1 MQILFV
7 HPNFPAQFGPV
18 GERLSKR
25 EDVQC
30 VFVSRNATG
39 QQRGFDCVRYNLRG
53 GATKQNHY
61 CARTFENAVW
71 NSHAVYE
78 TCKATAEISPDLI
91 VGHSGFGSTAMLA
104 ELYGA
109 PIVNFFEYYYR
120 SRGTDM
126 DYRPEFPSAEIDR
139 LRARMRN
146 AMILIDATTC
156 TLGYTPTEFQRSLF
170 PETVR
175 ESLEVVHDGIETDVW
190 FPMEHDRTVN
200 GELFGEQTKLV
211 TYVARG
217 FESMRGFDQF
227 IKAAKVLCD
236 RRADVTFLVVGKE
249 GTHYGNDKKYYG
261 DEGIKQHLFKETG
274 ADESRFRF
282 LGALPREEL
291 ARVLSMSDA
300 HLYLTVPFVL
310 SWSMLNAMA
319 CGAPVVGS
327 ATAPVEEVISDGEN
341 GLLVDF
347 HDPLAIADGLE
358 RALDDRDL
366 SLRMRKNGLV
376 TIRERY
382 ALDVTF
388 PKLEELY
395 ARAMGRGDLSVSGR
409 AVPTTPRAGL
419 SR

>member
-7 HPNFPAQFGPV
+7 HPNFPAQVGPV
-18 GERLSKR
+18 GERLSKI
-25 EDVQC
+25 EGVEC
-30 VFVSRNATG
+30 VFVSRNAEG
-39 QQRGFDCVRYNLRG
+39 SQRGFNCLRYHLRG

-78 TCKATAEISPDLI
+78 TCKATQELSPDLI
-91 VGHSGFGSTAMLA
+91 VGHSGFRSTAMLA

-126 DYRPEFPSAEIDR
+126 DFRPEFPSTELDR

-170 PETVR
+170 PETIR
-175 ESLEVVHDGIETDVW
+175 DSLEVVHDGIETDIW
-190 FPMEHDRTVN
+190 YPMEHDRTVN
-200 GELFGEQTKLV
+200 GESFGEETKLV

-227 IKAAKVLCD
+227 VKSAKVLCD
-236 RRADVTFLVVGKE
+236 RRPDVTFLVVGKE
-249 GTHYGNDKKYYG
+249 GTHYGNDKEHFGEK
-261 DEGIKQHLFKETG
+261 GIKQHIFEETG

-282 LGALPREEL
+282 LDTLPREEL

-327 ATAPVEEVISDGEN
+327 ATPPVEEVITDGEN

-347 HDPLAIADGLE
+347 HDPEAIADGLDRVLE
-358 RALDDRDL
+358 DRELASRLRA
-366 SLRMRKNGLV
+366 NGIETV
-376 TIRERY
+376 RERY

-388 PKLEELY
+388 PKLEELF
-395 ARAMGRGDLSVSGR
+395 ARAMGRADLSVSGR
-409 AVPTTPRAGL
+409 AVPTTPRVGL
-419 SR
+419 